1 MDQKP
6 IAPFEAPAPE
16 RNQYHGPLVLPQ
28 RAPPAPPRPGFAAA
42 GAVDRVAAQVRPGV
56 AARARDRFAGARPV
70 REWPQAWM
78 L

>member
-1 MDQKP
+1 MDHKP

-16 RNQYHGPLVLPQ
+16 RSQYQGPLIFEQ
-28 RAPPAPPRPGFAAA
+28 RPA
-42 GAVDRVAAQVRPGV
+42 VAAQRPG
-56 AARARDRFAGARPV
+56 AAAALAESTHQLTPAATTRAADRFAGARPL

>member
-16 RNQYHGPLVLPQ
+16 RIQYQGPLILPQ
-28 RAPPAPPRPGFAAA
+28 RPATAQAPAPTERLPAAA
-42 GAVDRVAAQVRPGV
+42 RL
-56 AARARDRFAGARPV
+56 RAGERFAGARPV